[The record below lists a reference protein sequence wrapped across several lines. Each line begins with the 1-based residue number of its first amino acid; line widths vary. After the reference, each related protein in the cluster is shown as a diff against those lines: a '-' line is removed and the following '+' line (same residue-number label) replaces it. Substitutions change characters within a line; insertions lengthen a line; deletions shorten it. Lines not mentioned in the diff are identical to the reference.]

1 MFFFQ
6 RELFLLLT
14 DMGFLTEE
22 KIIWQTL
29 SSVDGDGMFV
39 DYNFK
44 SLAMRSEPVS
54 TKTATPKSRTLSQED
69 QE

>member
-44 SLAMRSEPVS
+44 SLPMRSEPVS
-54 TKTATPKSRTLSQED
+54 AKTATPKSRTLSQED